1 MKAEGYIGRG
11 LHRVE
16 LVAPVY
22 MNPKQ
27 KKQEDFRRQ
36 KRKKTYFYDELQKKL
51 EQELPEESTVSYY
64 A

>member
-11 LHRVE
+11 SYRVE
-16 LVAPVY
+16 LVAPVH